1 MIDGHFK
8 TDRKKY
14 VIVWLHR
21 NTGRKRERRKY
32 YEIEII
38 NRYYDC
44 SNGNVFGS
52 NTCICR
58 KYELCDWKSNNVYG
72 TFTYRAMT
80 SYPNKKAT
88 ANAMWFM
95 NISSLNFAGSIDGT
109 SGITFKPMLRS
120 GNSSYTEVEDAD
132 AAWAKTTMSTKY
144 YSWNGHGPANVTYYL
159 GVRLD
164 NRLRNTSATAS
175 GYWNAN

>member
-32 YEIEII
+32 YEKEIFA
-38 NRYYDC
+38 
-44 SNGNVFGS
+44 GNTNYATGKV
-52 NTCICR
+52 T
-58 KYELCDWKSNNVYG
+58 KVYG

>member
-21 NTGRKRERRKY
+21 NTGRTG
-32 YEIEII
+32 IMTAAMVM
-38 NRYYDC
+38 C
-44 SNGNVFGS
+44 LGVTPAFAGNTNYATGKV
-52 NTCICR
+52 T
-58 KYELCDWKSNNVYG
+58 NVYG